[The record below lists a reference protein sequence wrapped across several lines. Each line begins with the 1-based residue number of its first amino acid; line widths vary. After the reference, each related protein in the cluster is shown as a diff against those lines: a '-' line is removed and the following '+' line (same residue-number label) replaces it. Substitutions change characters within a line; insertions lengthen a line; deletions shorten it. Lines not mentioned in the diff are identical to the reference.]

1 METCLESRQS
11 QSESLVTQQRQNVL
25 YSKVYVFETLPPIQ
39 VRRCALQCHKSKF
52 VYPMGDKGRSLK
64 SRRGR
69 RERGRGR
76 VGHCAACSTGQ
87 LWIYD
92 GRCRAGW
99 HAPWPWQT
107 SRARILKHCIL
118 TSHLP
123 HLQTWSKWEKEKI
136 ADMGSASSDFLSMLV
151 VCKAL
156 SALLVGPFPSLSVS
170 APCPHSC
177 FIEDV
182 IWLKIGFLPCRL
194 YGGAAAESTGHSPFY
209 SIRIIVLP
217 HSRRPPSYSMLYC
230 RQTALPRLLE
240 YGLGIVSAP
249 LLLLEVDFVTA
260 LIYCWSGYLV
270 GLRQDR
276 TIFRQPLAG
285 CESV

>member
-1 METCLESRQS
+1 
-11 QSESLVTQQRQNVL
+11 
-25 YSKVYVFETLPPIQ
+25 
-39 VRRCALQCHKSKF
+39 
-52 VYPMGDKGRSLK
+52 MGDRGRSLK
-64 SRRGR
+64 GR
-69 RERGRGR
+69 RERGR

-107 SRARILKHCIL
+107 SRARILKHCTL
-118 TSHLP
+118 ASHLP

-151 VCKAL
+151 DCKAL

-209 SIRIIVLP
+209 SIRNIRIIVLP
-217 HSRRPPSYSMLYC
+217 HSRRPLVPC
-230 RQTALPRLLE
+230 CTAARQLCLAFLNTDSVLSLLH
-240 YGLGIVSAP
+240 Y
-249 LLLLEVDFVTA
+249 F
-260 LIYCWSGYLV
+260 CWRWIL
-270 GLRQDR
+270 
-276 TIFRQPLAG
+276 
-285 CESV
+285 

>member
-1 METCLESRQS
+1 M
-11 QSESLVTQQRQNVL
+11 
-25 YSKVYVFETLPPIQ
+25 
-39 VRRCALQCHKSKF
+39 
-52 VYPMGDKGRSLK
+52 
-64 SRRGR
+64 
-69 RERGRGR
+69 
-76 VGHCAACSTGQ
+76 GHCAACSTGQ

-182 IWLKIGFLPCRL
+182 IWLKIGFLQASSHAGFTAARRQSPRAILLSILFALL
-194 YGGAAAESTGHSPFY
+194 YCLTPAALLFHA
-209 SIRIIVLP
+209 VLP
-217 HSRRPPSYSMLYC
+217 PDSFASPS
-230 RQTALPRLLE
+230 
-240 YGLGIVSAP
+240 
-249 LLLLEVDFVTA
+249 
-260 LIYCWSGYLV
+260 
-270 GLRQDR
+270 
-276 TIFRQPLAG
+276 
-285 CESV
+285 